1 MKRPQRPPFDAKAV
15 VDPRDIAGQR
25 HGSRPSDSLNPRNH
39 CDLGRGPCL
48 APTEVMIRI
57 TVVPREHG
65 ATRVIVEGR
74 ITKVSSVELA
84 GVCDQHLAVG
94 DHLELDLS
102 AVTFADSD
110 GVTLIRD
117 LVRQGCVLGE
127 CAGLVRALVSDD
139 SPQLPRSTAATDEA
153 AVARAVARRR
163 RGRLRAGGT
172 TIRRPYAGDRPQI
185 S

>member
-1 MKRPQRPPFDAKAV
+1 
-15 VDPRDIAGQR
+15 
-25 HGSRPSDSLNPRNH
+25 
-39 CDLGRGPCL
+39 
-48 APTEVMIRI
+48 MIRI

-84 GVCDQHLAVG
+84 SVCDQHLAGG
-94 DHLELDLS
+94 DNLELDLS

-110 GVTLIRD
+110 GVTLVRD

-139 SPQLPRSTAATDEA
+139 SRNRRGQPPRSTKHSCSRSCAPAT
-153 AVARAVARRR
+153 RTPS
-163 RGRLRAGGT
+163 GWW
-172 TIRRPYAGDRPQI
+172 
-185 S
+185 